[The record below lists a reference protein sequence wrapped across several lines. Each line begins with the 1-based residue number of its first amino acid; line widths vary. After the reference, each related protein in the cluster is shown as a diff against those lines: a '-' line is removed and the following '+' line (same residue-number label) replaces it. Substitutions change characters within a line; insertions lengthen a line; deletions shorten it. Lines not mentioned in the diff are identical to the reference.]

1 MPGLPFG
8 CWNRGSGISTM
19 ISGRTARRHCASI
32 WQGRSGQRIGI
43 ACQAEQRRGGAG
55 KGQRGRGHGS
65 LSWLWIVALPLP
77 GQSHPPVTRTAFKRW
92 AGGRQRCRPF
102 KDGGQ
107 LISAARDEPRL
118 CIAKHMWT
126 PPSSSLSSKRVDS
139 GWVLAYV
146 RPRSAAGWPRA
157 LMISADHGPYQIIAL
172 LGAVSRTG
180 FPDPRQNR

>member
-1 MPGLPFG
+1 MTHSRP
-8 CWNRGSGISTM
+8 C
-19 ISGRTARRHCASI
+19 I
-32 WQGRSGQRIGI
+32 WQNRSVLKICSAWISELPRASGSSGQW
-43 ACQAEQRRGGAG
+43 
-55 KGQRGRGHGS
+55 GRGNGPIAGLDRH
-65 LSWLWIVALPLP
+65 LLPLLRAA
-77 GQSHPPVTRTAFKRW
+77 HPPVPRAAFKRW
-92 AGGRQRCRPF
+92 AGGRQRGRPF
-102 KDGGQ
+102 KDGGR
-107 LISAARDEPRL
+107 LISAGGDEPRL

-126 PPSSSLSSKRVDS
+126 PPSSSLSSKRVES

>member
-1 MPGLPFG
+1 M
-8 CWNRGSGISTM
+8 
-19 ISGRTARRHCASI
+19 
-32 WQGRSGQRIGI
+32 
-43 ACQAEQRRGGAG
+43 
-55 KGQRGRGHGS
+55 
-65 LSWLWIVALPLP
+65 
-77 GQSHPPVTRTAFKRW
+77 
-92 AGGRQRCRPF
+92 
-102 KDGGQ
+102 
-107 LISAARDEPRL
+107 ISAAGDEPPL

-126 PPSSSLSSKRVDS
+126 PPSSSLSSKRVES